1 MLPTEFV
8 AAEPPVTQPAPHQ
21 LFRPGVILAKLAGA
35 GDVGHLFRLVKAYLN
50 LLVDIH
56 PEVVELLKDKNVA
69 PKTIK
74 LLRQVSGVRQIEI
87 AEFMVGAG
95 NYTHGFAAALV
106 LGTDPEQLAKPAAV
120 KKHKGF
126 SREAIARME
135 QEIQTHISQI
145 NFTSWS

>member
-1 MLPTEFV
+1 
-8 AAEPPVTQPAPHQ
+8 
-21 LFRPGVILAKLAGA
+21 
-35 GDVGHLFRLVKAYLN
+35 
-50 LLVDIH
+50 
-56 PEVVELLKDKNVA
+56 VVELLKDKNVA

-135 QEIQTHISQI
+135 QEIQMLEHEFKAVEKGYGQNVLHMGDGYESG
-145 NFTSWS
+145 